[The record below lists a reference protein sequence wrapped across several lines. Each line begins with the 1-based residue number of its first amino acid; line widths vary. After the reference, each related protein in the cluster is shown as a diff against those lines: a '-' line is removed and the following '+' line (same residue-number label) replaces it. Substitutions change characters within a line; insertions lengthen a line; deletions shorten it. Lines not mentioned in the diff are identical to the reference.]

1 MSAISK
7 APTLTNPQ
15 NWEAE
20 VALKTLLIATVKRMS
35 KVWSATSVLTNTM
48 DSHGMIL
55 KGVRYYEMKY
65 KHNQES
71 NPYNYQLTTRG
82 VGRGVA

>member
-7 APTLTNPQ
+7 APTLMNPQ
-15 NWEAE
+15 NWGAE
-20 VALKTLLIATVKRMS
+20 VALKALLIAIVKIMS

-55 KGVRYYEMKY
+55 KDVRYYENVARKAT
-65 KHNQES
+65 
-71 NPYNYQLTTRG
+71 LTTTS
-82 VGRGVA
+82 